1 MRFSDKVV
9 IITGSGSGIGRATAV
24 KIASEGGQII
34 VADYSETNGLETERL
49 ITKSGGKA
57 KFIRTDISKSEEI
70 EILVKLTVKEFGK
83 IDVVINNAAIMT
95 FAPIC
100 EIDVT
105 DWDRVMNTNLRS
117 VFLMTKFALPYM
129 NKGAFVNVSSV
140 HAHETTPNN
149 SPYATSKGGIEA
161 FTRAMSLEV
170 ESTRVRFNCV
180 APGAVNTPML
190 WNNPNVKSGKEKITG
205 RIAEPDEIANAI
217 SFLAS
222 SDASFING
230 TTLIVDAGRLDVL

>member
-9 IITGSGSGIGRATAV
+9 IITGAGSGIGRATAV

-34 VADYSETNGLETERL
+34 VADYSEKNGLETEQL
-49 ITKSGGKA
+49 INKNGGKA
-57 KFIRTDISKSEEI
+57 KFIRTDISKTDEI
-70 EILVKLTVKEFGK
+70 ESLVKLTVKEFKK
-83 IDVVINNAAIMT
+83 IDVVVNNAAVMT
-95 FAPIC
+95 FAPIL
-100 EIDVT
+100 EIPIS

-117 VFLMTKFALPYM
+117 VFLMTKLALPYM
-129 NKGAFVNVSSV
+129 DKGAFVNVSSV

-149 SPYATSKGGIEA
+149 SPYASSKGGIEA

-170 ESTRVRFNCV
+170 SSTKVRFNCV

-205 RIAEPDEIANAI
+205 RVAEPDEIANAI
-217 SFLAS
+217 CFLAS
-222 SDASFING
+222 DEASFVNG